1 MGGTRTG
8 FSPITRGCEAVW
20 EALSLPFFQ
29 RVLIAGLLASVA
41 CGVIGSY
48 VVSKRIASLTGGLSH
63 AAFGGVGLGYW
74 AGLPPLLGA
83 AGFGLLASMIVGLA
97 HRRVRS
103 GLDILI
109 AMVWSVGM
117 ALGIIFI
124 ALTPGYVPDLM
135 SYLFGSL
142 LFVSWADVGL
152 VACVDA
158 IIVGAVLLFHPLFE
172 TICFDEEY
180 AEASGMP
187 AGPTLL
193 ALLALSALAIVTLLR
208 VVGVILAI
216 ALLTM
221 PAAAA
226 RRWVGTLPAMMVLST
241 ALCAVSISGGLFLS
255 YGLSDAWE
263 ISIPPGPLII
273 LIATLVYVASMAV
286 PHGTPTESARNG
298 LGA

>member
-1 MGGTRTG
+1 M
-8 FSPITRGCEAVW
+8 I

-29 RVLIAGLLASVA
+29 RVLIAGLLASIA

-63 AAFGGVGLGYW
+63 AAFGGVGLGYLT
-74 AGLPPLLGA
+74 GLPPLLGA
-83 AGFGLLASMIVGLA
+83 AGFGLLASLIVGTA

-135 SYLFGSL
+135 TYLFGSL
-142 LFVSWADVGL
+142 LFVPWPYVGL
-152 VACVDA
+152 VALVDLL
-158 IIVGAVLLFHPLFE
+158 ILGTVFIFHSFFEAV
-172 TICFDEEY
+172 CFDEEY

-187 AGPTLL
+187 AGFTLL
-193 ALLALSALAIVTLLR
+193 ALLALAALAIVTLLR

-226 RRWVGTLPAMMVLST
+226 RRWIRTLPAMMWLST
-241 ALCAVSISGGLFLS
+241 LLCAISTSTGLFFS
-255 YGLSDAWE
+255 YGLSSAFD

-273 LIATLVYVASMAV
+273 LIATAIYVVSMAI
-286 PHGTPTESARNG
+286 PKDKGRISKIEPQKT
-298 LGA
+298 

>member
-1 MGGTRTG
+1 MGTHTEYL
-8 FSPITRGCEAVW
+8 PITRVHKPVW

-83 AGFGLLASMIVGLA
+83 AGFGLLASLIVGLA

-117 ALGIIFI
+117 GLGIIFI
-124 ALTPGYVPDLM
+124 ALTPGYVPDLL

-142 LFVSWADVGL
+142 LFVPWADVGL
-152 VACVDA
+152 IALVDV
-158 IIVGAVLLFHPLFE
+158 IILATVLLFHPLFE

-180 AEASGMP
+180 AEASGIP

-226 RRWVGTLPAMMVLST
+226 RRWIGTLPAMMILST
-241 ALCAVSISGGLFLS
+241 GLCAVSISGGLFLS
-255 YGLSDAWE
+255 YGLSDAWD

-273 LIATLVYVASMAV
+273 LIATSIYVASMAI
-286 PHGTPTESARNG
+286 PHPQPAEAIRNPVG
-298 LGA
+298 S